1 MDDTG
6 NFDIAALR
14 ERMLANLG
22 GKADAYP
29 HRIEQRFPRI
39 LARLVELWGRPE
51 AEAYLNGLLVA
62 DRADRQGFPDDVA
75 SELFRLSML
84 HGELQSGKTQEQ
96 GGWSSSAVDSEADGF
111 FSRRSSR

>member
-6 NFDIAALR
+6 SFDIAALR

-22 GKADAYP
+22 GTADAYP

-51 AEAYLNGLLVA
+51 ADAYLNGLLMA

-75 SELFRLSML
+75 SELFRLSMI
-84 HGELQSGKTQEQ
+84 HGALQPGKTDR
-96 GGWSSSAVDSEADGF
+96 GGWSSSEVASEVDEF

>member
-1 MDDTG
+1 MDDMG
-6 NFDIAALR
+6 NFDIPVLR
-14 ERMLANLG
+14 EKMLAKLG

-51 AEAYLNGLLVA
+51 ADAYMNGLLVA

-75 SELFRLSML
+75 SELFRLSMI
-84 HGELQSGKTQEQ
+84 HAALQPDETDR
-96 GGWSSSAVDSEADGF
+96 GGWSSSGVASEVGDF